1 MHYTRKYSFFL
12 ISFSVKKT
20 LNLDSDNYNINR
32 NLRSK
37 ARDALAA
44 FINGLSI
51 SDISSVRTQLGML
64 SMMTSQTDEISRN
77 TGVRKIMK

>member
-1 MHYTRKYSFFL
+1 LESE
-12 ISFSVKKT
+12 S
-20 LNLDSDNYNINR
+20 YNINR

-44 FINGLSI
+44 FVNGLSI

-77 TGVRKIMK
+77 TQVKQESLKSICLRN